1 MFVLCPHC
9 QFLVAIDAASGQ
21 PPRRCPRCR
30 KLLQQAVASADPD
43 AGSGEADAAPV
54 AATPAAEPPPVAE
67 PPAGEPH
74 AVELPA
80 VEPPAVEPEVGAAPA
95 GEPQPI
101 DDATTAVA
109 ADGVAT
115 PDAPSPA
122 PGSEDA
128 NTIEADATPATVAPA
143 AAGPKP
149 SRKRSR
155 TATANQKPRAKP
167 RASRSKTAS
176 VAAVA
181 APAIPPEGAPA
192 PGFVQRQRVR
202 IARSS
207 HTQRWMIAA
216 IALLSLLLLL
226 QLLLADRANLA
237 RDARWRAAMT
247 ALCGALRCTLPAWRE
262 PAAFTLLDRDVRPR
276 PGMPGVLRVTA
287 TFRNDARWPQPW
299 PALLLTLSDLDGRA
313 AGARVFTPREYLGA
327 APTQSTLASGQ
338 SAMLSMDVLEPGPR
352 IVAFTFDFR

>member
-9 QFLVAIDAASGQ
+9 HFLVATDPASGQ
-21 PPRRCPRCR
+21 PPLRCARCHE
-30 KLLQQAVASADPD
+30 LLVPEAEAEMEDAIQAPAPIATLDPATDDAEPAAALVADMPPASTFDIDEVVAVD
-43 AGSGEADAAPV
+43 SGDADAPPAPV
-54 AATPAAEPPPVAE
+54 PGSVPEPVPAPDSTPAP
-67 PPAGEPH
+67 
-74 AVELPA
+74 
-80 VEPPAVEPEVGAAPA
+80 APA
-95 GEPQPI
+95 RSRARSKPRKKPRTTPAPASVPAPEP
-101 DDATTAVA
+101 A
-109 ADGVAT
+109 ADEIPV
-115 PDAPSPA
+115 D
-122 PGSEDA
+122 
-128 NTIEADATPATVAPA
+128 VAPA
-143 AAGPKP
+143 
-149 SRKRSR
+149 
-155 TATANQKPRAKP
+155 
-167 RASRSKTAS
+167 
-176 VAAVA
+176 
-181 APAIPPEGAPA
+181 A

-207 HTQRWMIAA
+207 HTQRWMVVA
-216 IALLSLLLLL
+216 IGLLSVLLVL

-237 RDARWRAAMT
+237 RDARWRPAMS

-313 AGARVFTPREYLGA
+313 VGARVFTPREYLGA
-327 APTQSTLASGQ
+327 APTQATLASGQ

>member
-9 QFLVAIDAASGQ
+9 HFLVATDPASGQ
-21 PPRRCPRCR
+21 PPLRCARCHE
-30 KLLQQAVASADPD
+30 LLVPEAEADIEDGIRAPAPD
-43 AGSGEADAAPV
+43 ATQEAATLEPATNEDPEPAAALVVDIPPASTFDIDEVVAVERGDADAPPAPV
-54 AATPAAEPPPVAE
+54 PGPAPEPVPAPESTPVPAPAPVRSRTRSKPRKKPRTTPAPASVPAPEP
-67 PPAGEPH
+67 
-74 AVELPA
+74 
-80 VEPPAVEPEVGAAPA
+80 
-95 GEPQPI
+95 
-101 DDATTAVA
+101 A
-109 ADGVAT
+109 ADEMPV
-115 PDAPSPA
+115 D
-122 PGSEDA
+122 
-128 NTIEADATPATVAPA
+128 VAPA
-143 AAGPKP
+143 
-149 SRKRSR
+149 
-155 TATANQKPRAKP
+155 
-167 RASRSKTAS
+167 
-176 VAAVA
+176 
-181 APAIPPEGAPA
+181 A

-207 HTQRWMIAA
+207 HTQRWMVVA
-216 IALLSLLLLL
+216 IGLLSVLLVL

-237 RDARWRAAMT
+237 RDARWRPAMS

-313 AGARVFTPREYLGA
+313 VGARVFTSREYLGA
-327 APTQSTLASGQ
+327 APTQATLASGQ

>member
-21 PPRRCPRCR
+21 PPSRCPRCR
-30 KLLQQAVASADPD
+30 KLLQQPAATAEPEADIAGEPDAATLVAPDAVEAHAVEPQPVNDATDAVATGGIASPDEASPPPGPD
-43 AGSGEADAAPV
+43 AAATIEAEAVDVTPATVAPPAAAPKPSRKRTRTATANNKPRAKARASRSKTAPV
-54 AATPAAEPPPVAE
+54 AATPAAAE
-67 PPAGEPH
+67 MPPASSS
-74 AVELPA
+74 
-80 VEPPAVEPEVGAAPA
+80 
-95 GEPQPI
+95 
-101 DDATTAVA
+101 T
-109 ADGVAT
+109 
-115 PDAPSPA
+115 
-122 PGSEDA
+122 
-128 NTIEADATPATVAPA
+128 
-143 AAGPKP
+143 
-149 SRKRSR
+149 
-155 TATANQKPRAKP
+155 
-167 RASRSKTAS
+167 
-176 VAAVA
+176 
-181 APAIPPEGAPA
+181 

-237 RDARWRAAMT
+237 RDARWRPAMT
-247 ALCGALRCTLPAWRE
+247 ALCGAVHCTLPAWHE

-299 PALLLTLSDLDGRA
+299 PALLLTLSDVDGRA
-313 AGARVFTPREYLGA
+313 TGARVFTPREYLGA
-327 APTQSTLASGQ
+327 VPTQSTLASGQ